1 MSKRHVFVRHRQVDE
16 HLVKEMH
23 LRAFFGGVE
32 ELHHAMDAR
41 LLQPQLRTL
50 KATLPTAYILQHVL
64 DT

>member
-1 MSKRHVFVRHRQVDE
+1 MSKRHVFVRHRQVDDY
-16 HLVKEMH
+16 LVKEMH

-50 KATLPTAYILQHVL
+50 KATLPTAYVLQYVL